1 MAKAALAE
9 VNRLELPPGL
19 LEQTASV
26 LQRFGAEGNEGFL
39 LWVGD
44 IKGTVGRVRGSI
56 VPPQNSIQSENG
68 VGYFVTGDTL
78 FAVNRYLS
86 EHRLRLLAQVHSHP
100 TEAYHSEADDAYAIV
115 TAEGGFS
122 VVVPYFGR
130 GPARIEDWAVYRLVG
145 AHWTRLALH
154 EVLDTFAAVD
164 PGA

>member
-1 MAKAALAE
+1 MAKASLAE

-44 IKGTVGRVRGSI
+44 IEGTVARVRGTI
-56 VPPQNSIQSENG
+56 VPPQNPIRSENG

-78 FAVNRYLS
+78 FAVNHYLRD
-86 EHRLRLLAQVHSHP
+86 HRLRLLAQVHSHP
-100 TEAYHSEADDAYAIV
+100 TEAYHSAADDAYAIV

-130 GPARIEDWAVYRLVG
+130 GPARVEDWAVYRLVG
-145 AHWTRLALH
+145 ARWTRLALH
-154 EVLDTFAAVD
+154 EVLDTFVAVD
-164 PGA
+164 AGA